1 MATKAKNNMYEVLF
15 KVWQE
20 LPDYLK
26 KDGYNKIMKY
36 NYISERK
43 IKELINPLFKKYGI
57 IFKVDVTNPSIVPI
71 GEKGRVLT
79 TVTVKYALVL
89 AEDPETK
96 IEGEFIGQGV
106 DNGDKGIYKAIT
118 GAVKYIFMSLF
129 LIPTGDDPEN
139 DEGDSKPKRTVK
151 TANPALEN
159 AKAVSRRLYAQLKK
173 ADPNKATLLVEKYKG
188 KLTSL
193 TAINL
198 FNKELQQALND
209 AKQPEPANV

>member
-20 LPDYLK
+20 LPDYIK
-26 KDGYNKIMKY
+26 KDGHNKTMKY
-36 NYISERK
+36 SYVSERK

-57 IFKVDVTNPSIVPI
+57 IFKVDVSNPNIVPI

-79 TVTVKYALVL
+79 TVTVKYAFVL

-106 DNGDKGIYKAIT
+106 DNGDKGVYKAIT
-118 GAVKYIFMSLF
+118 GAIKYIIMSLF

-139 DEGDSKPKRTVK
+139 DEESAKTRHTVAKP
-151 TANPALEN
+151 ANPALEN
-159 AKAVSRRLYAQLKK
+159 AKNVSRRLYIQLKK
-173 ADPNKATLLVEKYKG
+173 VDPEKASLLARKYKG
-188 KLTSL
+188 KLNTFE
-193 TAINL
+193 AINL
-198 FNKELQQALND
+198 LNSEMQKAIEE
-209 AKQPEPANV
+209 AKVPANA

>member
-1 MATKAKNNMYEVLF
+1 MATKTKNNMYEVLF

-26 KDGYNKIMKY
+26 KDGYNKMMKY

-57 IFKVDVTNPSIVPI
+57 IFKVDVSNPNIVPI

-79 TVTVKYALVL
+79 TVTVKYAFVL

-106 DNGDKGIYKAIT
+106 DNGDKGVYKAIT
-118 GAVKYIFMSLF
+118 GAIKYIIMSLF

-139 DEGDSKPKRTVK
+139 DEEPVK
-151 TANPALEN
+151 TRRTAVKPVNPAIEN
-159 AKAVSRRLYAQLKK
+159 AKNISRRLYTQLKK
-173 ADPNKATLLVEKYKG
+173 VDPEKATLLATKYKG
-188 KLTSL
+188 KLTTL
-193 TAINL
+193 EAINL
-198 FNKELQQALND
+198 FNTEMQKAIEE
-209 AKQPEPANV
+209 AKVPANA